1 MSGATGGLAGGPA
14 GLDHR
19 RGSAVA
25 TLVDAAGRPLA
36 DREVVVEQ
44 VRHAFSFGCIGFDLI
59 DHANGEEDESALAD
73 DWLELFTLAVLP
85 FYWGLFEPER
95 GHPDTARLQQAARW
109 FRERG
114 VRVKGHPLVWHT
126 VKAAW
131 LDALPIDEVERLV
144 RERVRREVGDFAG
157 LIDEWDA
164 INEVVI
170 MPDFVNEPD
179 GVPNAISRLARTL
192 GRVDM
197 VRMAVDEARSVVP
210 GVKLLLNDFDLS
222 VDYERLIEQVL
233 DAGVRLDAI
242 GVQTHMHQGFRGGQL
257 LELADRFGRFGLPV
271 HFTEAS
277 LVSGDLMPADIVDL
291 NDFQPSVWPS
301 TPEGEA
307 RQADE
312 LEQHFRMLVGH
323 PAVESVTYWGITD
336 RGAWLGAPIGLV
348 RADGTRKPSFDRL
361 RALFREEWWH
371 APTTLRTDADG
382 RVTVVGFAGDYAITA
397 GDARAEFALPLGPSR
412 PTVELPGA

>member
-1 MSGATGGLAGGPA
+1 MA
-14 GLDHR
+14 
-19 RGSAVA
+19 
-25 TLVDAAGRPLA
+25 
-36 DREVVVEQ
+36 
-44 VRHAFSFGCIGFDLI
+44 
-59 DHANGEEDESALAD
+59 DESALAD

-85 FYWGLFEPER
+85 FYWGGFEPTR
-95 GHPDTARLQQAARW
+95 GHPDTARLQQSARW
-109 FRERG
+109 FRERH

-131 LDALPIDEVERLV
+131 LDALPVDEVERLV

-170 MPDFVNEPD
+170 MPEFVNEPD
-179 GVPNAISRLARTL
+179 GVPNAITKLAREV

-197 VRMAVDEARSVVP
+197 VRLAVDEARSVVP
-210 GVKLLLNDFDLS
+210 GVRLLLNDFDLS
-222 VDYERLIEQVL
+222 ADYERLIERVL

-242 GVQTHMHQGFRGGQL
+242 GVQTHMHQGFRGAQL

-277 LVSGDLMPADIVDL
+277 LVSGDLMPASIVDL
-291 NDFQPSVWPS
+291 NDFQPESWPS

-371 APTTLRTDADG
+371 APTTLRTDATG
-382 RVTVVGFAGDYAITA
+382 RLDVSGFAGDYAITA
-397 GDARAEFALPLGPSR
+397 GDARAEFALPLGSSR
-412 PTVELPGA
+412 PTVQLPGA

>member
-25 TLVDAAGRPLA
+25 TLVDAGGRPLA

-382 RVTVVGFAGDYAITA
+382 RVTVAGFAGDYAITA